1 MIINKTMKNLRYF
14 IFLLAAVIVA
24 ACDQKDPQVEHP
36 DASGKGFKIEVMD
49 LHSSHCKVKV
59 TPEDMTSPYFCG
71 VATEDYLKTF
81 GDFDDMQT
89 VATNFIETT
98 ILENSDLAIAD
109 LMKKGEYV
117 RDVTGLKPEQRF
129 VVFACHTDEY
139 GAVTSEV
146 AVLMEATPA
155 LEQVEMSFEIEL
167 DQITAT
173 SAMLFIT
180 PTTDDDYVWLEFP
193 EDVYKDMTM
202 DELQEFLLKN
212 YKPFFPLH
220 TNRGEMV
227 HSFDDKLDPDTEY
240 MIIVFGYDGGLTTP
254 LFTKKFRTLTP
265 NDPTDV
271 TFEIS
276 YNSLTARS
284 ASVTFKPSDAS
295 VAYFAIVAGEAELE
309 RNGGPNADGVK
320 KLIDK
325 EIKKAILVGDC
336 EDRAEFAK
344 YYAQRGPATG
354 SFSLEPGMR
363 HYACAVCV
371 DSAGEYASE
380 VAICWFDAPAEG
392 ATDAS
397 ISASI
402 LKYFDG
408 DALAASSASY
418 SDFAGWAVVRLKFS
432 FGGSATDA
440 IYTIYPVDVLERE
453 GATDEDVR
461 ALLLNDALLGEY
473 NFYAESLTEVQL
485 EWGCDY
491 RLYAIP
497 LDANENA
504 GEMFKLEIPA
514 LSKGNASPISEY

>member
-1 MIINKTMKNLRYF
+1 MKNIKLY
-14 IFLLAAVIVA
+14 LLALVA
-24 ACDQKDPQVEHP
+24 MISVACKEKLQGDDVLPPSAEL
-36 DASGKGFKIEVMD
+36 FKIEMSDV
-49 LHSSHCKVKV
+49 HSSHCQVKV
-59 TPEDMTSPYFCG
+59 TPGDLHKQYFCG

-81 GDFDDMQT
+81 GDLDDMHT
-89 VATNFIETT
+89 VATNFIETML
-98 ILENSDLAIAD
+98 IENSDVAIAD
-109 LMKKGEYV
+109 LMKKGVYE
-117 RDVTGLKPEQRF
+117 REVTGLQPEQRF
-129 VVFACHTDEY
+129 IVFACHTDDT
-139 GAVTSEV
+139 GVVTSEV
-146 AVLMEATPA
+146 AVMIGTTSA
-155 LEQVEMSFEIEL
+155 LEQVGMKFEIEL

-180 PTTDDDYVWLEFP
+180 PTTDDEYVWLEFP

-220 TNRGEMV
+220 TNTGEMV

-254 LFTKKFRTLTP
+254 LFTEKFRTLKP

-295 VAYFAIVAGEAELE
+295 VAYFAIVAGEDELE
-309 RNGGPNADGVK
+309 RNGGPTADGVK

-344 YYAQRGPATG
+344 YYAQRGTATG
-354 SFSLEPGMR
+354 SFSLKPGMR

-371 DSAGEYASE
+371 DAAGDYASE
-380 VAICWFDAPAEG
+380 VAICWLDAPAESV
-392 ATDAS
+392 TDATV
-397 ISASI
+397 SASV

-408 DALAASSASY
+408 DALAISDTSY
-418 SDFAGWAVVRLKFS
+418 SDFAGWAVVRLKFVL
-432 FGGSATDA
+432 GGSAADA
-440 IYTIYPVDVLERE
+440 IFTIYPVDVLEQE

-461 ALLLNDALLGEY
+461 ALLLDDSLLGEY
-473 NFYAESLTEVQL
+473 NFNIEALTDVQL

-497 LDANENA
+497 LDASENA
-504 GEMFKLEIPA
+504 GELFKLDIPA
-514 LSKGNASPISEY
+514 LSREGASPISEY

>member
-1 MIINKTMKNLRYF
+1 MTMKNLRYYM
-14 IFLLAAVIVA
+14 FLLAAVLFA
-24 ACDQKDPQVEHP
+24 ACTEKEPEVETP
-36 DASGKGFKIEVMD
+36 DVPGEGFKIEILDM
-49 LHSSHCKVKV
+49 HSSHCKVKV
-59 TPEDMTSPYFCG
+59 TPADTQSLYFCG

-81 GDFDDMQT
+81 GDLDDMQT
-89 VATNFIETT
+89 VATNFIETM
-98 ILENSDLAIAD
+98 ILENSDVAIVD
-109 LMKKGEYV
+109 LLKKGVYE
-117 RDVTGLKPEQRF
+117 REVTGLQPGQRF
-129 VVFACHTDEY
+129 VVFACHTDEF
-139 GAVTSEV
+139 GAVASEV
-146 AVLMEATPA
+146 SMIVETTSA

-180 PTTDDDYVWLEFP
+180 PTTDDEYVWLEFP

-202 DELQEFLLKN
+202 EELQEFLLKN

-220 TNRGEMV
+220 TNSGEMV

-254 LFTKKFRTLTP
+254 LFTEKFRTLTP
-265 NDPTDV
+265 NDPKDV

-284 ASVTFKPSDAS
+284 ASVTFKPSDSS
-295 VAYFAIVAGEAELE
+295 VAYFAIVANESELE
-309 RNGGPNADGVK
+309 RTGGATADGVK
-320 KLIDK
+320 ALIDK

-371 DSAGEYASE
+371 DAAGEYASE

-397 ISASI
+397 VSASM
-402 LKYFDG
+402 LKFFDG

-418 SDFAGWAVVRLKFS
+418 SDFAGWAVVRLKFVLD
-432 FGGSATDA
+432 GSATDA
-440 IYTIYPVDVLERE
+440 IYTIYPVDVLEQE
-453 GATDEDVR
+453 GATDDDVR
-461 ALLLNDALLGEY
+461 ALLLNDDLLGVY
-473 NFYAESLTEVQL
+473 NYNIEPLTDVQL

-497 LDANENA
+497 LDADENA
-504 GEMFKLEIPA
+504 GELFKMDIPA
-514 LSKGNASPISEY
+514 LSKGMAAPISEY